1 MESVIIGLDHGYSAI
16 KTAHCVFPTG
26 LVAHDYPPFTSRN
39 VLVYGGR
46 YYIVGSGRQPIQKD
60 KTKTEDYYL
69 LTLAGIARELLFRK
83 MDRRA
88 DIHLAAGLPLTSF
101 GRDRDTFRKYLLRD
115 GKTVSFFYEER
126 EFRITITE
134 VSLFPQGYAAAL
146 TRRELSEKQSI
157 NVIDIGGWTCD
168 LMRVDNRIPDASTCR
183 SMEFGVIRCVEE
195 IVEQLRRKYRVSV
208 PAVQI
213 ESVIQ
218 GKTGDMGEE
227 IEEQIRQRTGEYV
240 QNLLSFISES
250 KIEISATPSLFMG
263 GGASLIR
270 QYASD
275 LESICRPIILEDVC
289 LNAKAYEY
297 LAGKIQQV

>member
-1 MESVIIGLDHGYSAI
+1 MGSVIIGLDHGYAAV
-16 KTAHCVFPTG
+16 KTAHCIFPTG
-26 LVAHDYPPFTSRN
+26 LVSHNYPPFTSRN
-39 VLVYGGR
+39 VLVYGDK

-83 MDRRA
+83 MDRRV

-101 GRDRDTFRKYLLRD
+101 GRDRDAFRRYLFRD
-115 GKTVSFFYEER
+115 GKPVSFLYEER

-146 TRRELSEKQSI
+146 TRRELSEKQSV

-168 LMRVDNRIPDASTCR
+168 LMRVDKRIPDASTCR
-183 SMEFGVIRCVEE
+183 SMELGVIRCVEE
-195 IVEQLRRKYRVSV
+195 IVEQLRRNYRVSV

-218 GKTGDMGEE
+218 GKPGDMGEE
-227 IEEQIRQRTGEYV
+227 IEKQIHQRTGEYV
-240 QNLLSFISES
+240 RKLLSSISES
-250 KIEISATPSLFMG
+250 TIEIGATPSLFMG

-270 QYASD
+270 RYAPD
-275 LESICRPIILEDVC
+275 LESVCQPVILEDVC

-297 LAGKIQQV
+297 LAEKIQQV